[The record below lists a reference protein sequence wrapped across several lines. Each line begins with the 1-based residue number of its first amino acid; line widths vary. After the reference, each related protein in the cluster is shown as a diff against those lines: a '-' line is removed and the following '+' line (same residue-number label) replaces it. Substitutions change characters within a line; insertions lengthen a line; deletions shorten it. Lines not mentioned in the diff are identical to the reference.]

1 VGLDAGGGPGAID
14 AMSEARI
21 GRVLVASMHQA
32 IQDLLPERLDFYEN
46 WLSTAGLR
54 EGTIGLAPLAAVL
67 SFLRQE
73 GDAYTSIT
81 TRAGEYAADWTIEG
95 MPSME
100 RRILRAL
107 PERWRTRGAL
117 RVAREL
123 VSTTYP
129 GTRTLMKVRRRT
141 ALIDLRGSLFC
152 EVREVS
158 VLPLCGFYAA
168 AVARVLAHF
177 ALPVEVQV
185 NACRAAGA
193 QRGCIL
199 TVVLQNGASESRATA

>member
-1 VGLDAGGGPGAID
+1 
-14 AMSEARI
+14 MSEPRI

-32 IQDLLPERLDFYEN
+32 IQDLIPERLDFYEN

-81 TRAGEYAADWTIEG
+81 TRAGEYAADWRIEG

-107 PERWRTRGAL
+107 PARWRARGAL
-117 RVAREL
+117 RVARAL

-129 GTRTLMKVRRRT
+129 GTRTLLKVRRGA

-168 AVARVLAHF
+168 AVARVMAHF
-177 ALPVEVQV
+177 ALPVEVQL

-199 TVVLQNGASESRATA
+199 TVVLQQRVPEAGVSG